1 MLFIWLFLPLL
12 CSILIWIFPF
22 LISKKNSFLIIAH
35 LYLILFILWFFFF
48 WSICFNQYS
57 FFLELCPWI
66 NCGSLNNYWG
76 FQLDGL
82 VVIMLGLVSFVSTA
96 VHFFSLNYMANDSNL
111 IRFFSLL
118 SLFTFFMFVLVASDN
133 FIVLFLGWEGIGICS
148 FLLISFWH
156 TRISATK
163 AALKAII
170 LNRIGDSAFIAATA
184 FIFLIFK
191 SCDFSVVFSLIPFIV
206 NEYFLLLGWSIS
218 YIEIIS
224 FLFVIGSV
232 GKSAQLG
239 LHGWLPEA
247 MEGPTPVSAL
257 IHAATLVT
265 AGVFLIIRC
274 SPFFEYA
281 PFTLNFILILGG
293 LTCIFGSTVACAQ
306 NDIKRIIAFS
316 TTSQLGYMFFARGLS
331 SYNISLF
338 HLLNHGFFKALLFLC
353 AGAIIHLISH
363 EQDIR
368 KLGGLIIFTPY
379 IYSAFLISLLA
390 LIGFPFL
397 SGFYSKEVI
406 IELAYSS
413 YNINGFFIYWI
424 STLSAFLTS
433 FYGTRCLYLTF
444 VVKNNSFKFFIQNI
458 GELGYSII
466 FATTILIVGSIFS
479 GLWFKDILIGF
490 GSNFFGTAIY
500 ISNYHLM
507 LDYEYLSWYVKSLP
521 LIGTFLG
528 VLLALCLN
536 KFFLWYF
543 KTSNYNN
550 TFIIHFNDDLGSFFL
565 NFFVS
570 LKTFLN
576 YKWFI
581 DFLLNYY
588 CGIFILKHSYET
600 FYKIFDKGICEI
612 VLINGFSF
620 FLIKNSRLIII
631 KQNGFVYTVFCL
643 ILLSLIFLFEISF
656 LL

>member
-1 MLFIWLFLPLL
+1 
-12 CSILIWIFPF
+12 
-22 LISKKNSFLIIAH
+22 
-35 LYLILFILWFFFF
+35 
-48 WSICFNQYS
+48 
-57 FFLELCPWI
+57 
-66 NCGSLNNYWG
+66 
-76 FQLDGL
+76 
-82 VVIMLGLVSFVSTA
+82 MLGLVSFVSTA

-111 IRFFSLL
+111 VRFFSLL
-118 SLFTFFMFVLVASDN
+118 SLFTFFMFILVASDN
-133 FIVLFLGWEGIGICS
+133 FIVLFMGWEGIGICS

-163 AALKAII
+163 AALKAIV

-184 FIFLIFK
+184 FLFLLFK
-191 SCDFSVVFSLIPFIV
+191 SCDFSVIFSLIPFVI
-206 NEYFLLLGWSIS
+206 NEYFLFLGWQVS

-274 SPFFEYA
+274 SPIFEYA

-316 TTSQLGYMFFARGLS
+316 TTSQLGYMFFACGLS
-331 SYNISLF
+331 AYNVSLF

-368 KLGGLIIFTPY
+368 KLGGLIVFIPY

-406 IELAYSS
+406 IELAFSS
-413 YNINGFFIYWI
+413 YNVNGFFIYWI
-424 STLSAFLTS
+424 STLSALLTS
-433 FYGTRCLYLTF
+433 FYGGRCLYLAF
-444 VVKNNSFKFFIQNI
+444 LVKNNSFKTFIQNI
-458 GELGYSII
+458 GELGYSIV
-466 FATTILIVGSIFS
+466 FATSILILGSIFS
-479 GLWFKDILIGF
+479 GLWFRDILIGSGSIFF
-490 GSNFFGTAIY
+490 GSAIF
-500 ISNYHLM
+500 ISENHLM
-507 LDYEYLSWYVKSLP
+507 LDYEYLSWYVKNLP
-521 LIGTFLG
+521 LIGTFVGILF
-528 VLLALCLN
+528 A
-536 KFFLWYF
+536 FFLNNLFFWYLEKSKYNKDF
-543 KTSNYNN
+543 LINSNQN
-550 TFIIHFNDDLGSFFL
+550 LGSFFL
-565 NFFVS
+565 NFILS

-576 YKWFI
+576 YKWFL
-581 DFLLNYY
+581 DFILNYY

-600 FYKIFDKGICEI
+600 IYKVLDKGIFEI
-612 VLINGFSF
+612 ILINGFSF
-620 FLIKNSRLIII
+620 FLIRNSRSIII
-631 KQNGFVYTVFCL
+631 QQNGFVYTTICL
-643 ILLSLIFLFEISF
+643 IFISFILLSGFSF